1 MNFDLLLEELLNELS
16 GEEIY
21 KKFYSKIPYE
31 QFLEIVS
38 ADPQSSVEGGKIQRM
53 GKYAKLLITLFQ
65 KGTLQFED
73 LDKAKEYLEYVY
85 QHKIPVDLGKIK
97 QLGDLYNIVKDYIA
111 KDTKSL
117 DEILK
122 VLSEDE
128 FKVLHDGET
137 WFIFQPLTEKAACY
151 LGVST
156 EWCTTWGP
164 YSLNKKHK
172 DRSNLFTNYSSKGPL
187 FIMVNK
193 NNFGDKYQFH
203 FETNQFMDKDDRRIN
218 TSNFFSDKNKLEV
231 LHYFFPSLVRKVDE
245 KQMRLELNKIDILP
259 EELGLT
265 IFEKSIKKINNPLT
279 KAILDKDVDTVVDL
293 MQGAVD
299 VDINDARIEIIVSD
313 LQSDVQQLE
322 QNIGWYEYEASNGWE
337 FIYDDMRDRGMDD
350 EYEKEKLEEFLKP
363 YYEQNVDDFRDA
375 FSVRNFDEFLKLFFD
390 NYISEEDIKD
400 GFWSDIAN
408 LSHESYE
415 SLNDVQVKTIEKDI
429 QFFSNRSNHTISLST
444 VKFLQFILKKN
455 ITDIPYRDFLNEV
468 LDDYVNYC
476 GHGGEFERIYD
487 YNLQYPKY
495 GDNNYLTKATDKY
508 FNNILENKKN
518 NIDCIEL
525 RRKLN
530 GIVEKYFKNSTRY
543 ENEHIIVRLKSMGI
557 DCANGMVK
565 IEYQNKDTGE
575 RFGGWGEKDGVKI
588 DNLVSLLTNYKLFEN
603 YLSFKRLLPKKI

>member
-1 MNFDLLLEELLNELS
+1 MKFEILLEDLLNELS
-16 GEEIY
+16 GDEIY
-21 KKFYSKIPYE
+21 QKYYSKIPYD

-38 ADPQSSVEGGKIQRM
+38 SDPQSSVEGGKIQRM

-128 FKVLHDGET
+128 FKVLHNGEK

-172 DRSNLFTNYSSKGPL
+172 DRSNQFRNYSSKGPL

-193 NNFGDKYQFH
+193 NDFDDKYQFH
-203 FETNQFMDKDDRRIN
+203 FETNQFMDKNDRRIN
-218 TSNFFSDKNKLEV
+218 TSSFFSDKNKSEV
-231 LHYFFPSLVRKVDE
+231 LYYFFPSLVRNVDE
-245 KQMRLELNKIDILP
+245 KQLRLELNKIDILP

-265 IFEKSIKKINNPLT
+265 IFEKSIKEINNPLT
-279 KAILDKDVDTVVDL
+279 RAILDKDVDTVSEL
-293 MQGAVD
+293 MQGAMG
-299 VDINDARIEIIVSD
+299 VDIDDARIEIIIRD

-322 QNIGWYEYEASNGWE
+322 QNIGWYEYESSNGWE
-337 FIYDDMRDRGMDD
+337 FIYDDMRDRGMD
-350 EYEKEKLEEFLKP
+350 EYEMEKLQEFLKP
-363 YYEQNVDDFRDA
+363 YYEQNADEFKNA
-375 FSVRNFDEFLKLFFD
+375 FSVKNFDEFLKLFFD
-390 NYISEEDIKD
+390 NYMSEEDIKD
-400 GFWSDIAN
+400 AFWSDIAD

-429 QFFSNRSNHTISLST
+429 QFFTNRSDHTISLST

-455 ITDIPYRDFLNEV
+455 ISEIPDEDFLNEV

-495 GDNNYLTKATDKY
+495 GDNNYLTRQTDKH
-508 FNNILENKKN
+508 FDNILENKEN
-518 NIDCIEL
+518 NIDCLEL

-530 GIVEKYFKNSTRY
+530 DIVAKYFNNSTRY
-543 ENEHIIVRLKSMGI
+543 ENEHIIVRLKSMEI

-588 DNLVSLLTNYKLFEN
+588 DNLVSLLTNYKLFES
-603 YLSFKRLLPKKI
+603 LIRFKKNI

>member
-1 MNFDLLLEELLNELS
+1 MKFEFLLEDLLNELS

-21 KKFYSKIPYE
+21 QKYYSKIPYE
-31 QFLEIVS
+31 QFLDIVS
-38 ADPQSSVEGGKIQRM
+38 SDPQSLVDNGRIQRM
-53 GKYAKLLITLFQ
+53 GKYAKLLISLFQ
-65 KGTLQFED
+65 KGGLQLED

-97 QLGDLYNIVKDYIA
+97 QLGDLYNVVKDYIA

-122 VLSEDE
+122 VLSQDE
-128 FKVLHDGET
+128 FKVLHNGEK
-137 WFIFQPLTEKAACY
+137 WFIFQPLSEKAACY

-172 DRSNLFTNYSSKGPL
+172 DRSNQFRNYSSKGPL

-193 NNFGDKYQFH
+193 NDFDDKYQFH
-203 FETNQFMDKDDRRIN
+203 FETNQFMDKNDRRIN
-218 TSNFFSDKNKLEV
+218 TSSFFSEKDKSEV
-231 LHYFFPSLVRKVDE
+231 LYYFFPSLVRNVDE
-245 KQMRLELNKIDILP
+245 KQLRLELNRIDILP
-259 EELGLT
+259 EQLGLK
-265 IFEKSIKKINNPLT
+265 IFEKSLKEINNPLT
-279 KAILDKDVDTVVDL
+279 RAILDKDVDTVSDL
-293 MQGAVD
+293 MQGALGVD
-299 VDINDARIEIIVSD
+299 VDDARIEITVSD

-337 FIYDDMRDRGMDD
+337 FIYDDMRDRGLD
-350 EYEKEKLEEFLKP
+350 EYETEKLQEFLKP
-363 YYEQNVDDFRDA
+363 YYEQNVDDFKNA
-375 FSVRNFDEFLKLFFD
+375 FGVRNFDEFLKLFYD
-390 NYISEEDIKD
+390 NYASEEDIKD
-400 GFWSDIAN
+400 AFWSDIAD

-415 SLNDVQVKTIEKDI
+415 EQNDVQVKTIEKDI
-429 QFFSNRSNHTISLST
+429 QFFSNSSDFTLSLST

-455 ITDIPYRDFLNEV
+455 ITEIPDEDFLNEV

-495 GDNNYLTKATDKY
+495 GDNNYLTRATEKH
-508 FNNILENKKN
+508 FNNILENKEN
-518 NIDCIEL
+518 NIDCLEL

-530 GIVEKYFKNSTRY
+530 DIVAKYFKNSTRY
-543 ENEHIIVRLKSMGI
+543 ENEHIIVRLKSMEI

-588 DNLVSLLTNYKLFEN
+588 DNLVSLLTNYKLFES
-603 YLSFKRLLPKKI
+603 LIKFKKHI

>member
-1 MNFDLLLEELLNELS
+1 MKFGILLEDLLNELS
-16 GEEIY
+16 GDEIY
-21 KKFYSKIPYE
+21 QKYYSKIPYE
-31 QFLEIVS
+31 QFIEIVS

-117 DEILK
+117 EEILK
-122 VLSEDE
+122 VLSKDE
-128 FKVLHDGET
+128 FKVLHDGEM

-172 DRSNLFTNYSSKGPL
+172 DRGNQFRNYSSKGPL
-187 FIMVNK
+187 FIMINK
-193 NNFGDKYQFH
+193 NNFDDKYQFH

-218 TSNFFSDKNKLEV
+218 TSNFFSDKNKSEV
-231 LHYFFPSLVRKVDE
+231 LYYFFPSLVRQVDE
-245 KQMRLELNKIDILP
+245 NQLRLELNKIDILP

-265 IFEKSIKKINNPLT
+265 IFEKSIKEINNPLT

-299 VDINDARIEIIVSD
+299 VDINDARIEITVSD
-313 LQSDVQQLE
+313 LQGDVQQLE
-322 QNIGWYEYEASNGWE
+322 QNIGWYEYEVSNGWE
-337 FIYDDMRDRGMDD
+337 FIYDDMRDRGMD
-350 EYEKEKLEEFLKP
+350 EYEIEKLQEFLKP
-363 YYEQNVDDFRDA
+363 YYEENVDDFRNA

-390 NYISEEDIKD
+390 NYMSEEDILD
-400 GFWSDIAN
+400 GFWSDIAD

-429 QFFSNRSNHTISLST
+429 QFFSNRSNHTISLNT

-455 ITDIPYRDFLNEV
+455 ITEIPDDDFLDEV

-487 YNLQYPKY
+487 YNLRYPKY
-495 GDNNYLTKATDKY
+495 GDNNYLTKATDKH
-508 FNNILENKKN
+508 FNNILENKEK
-518 NIDCIEL
+518 NIDCLEL

-530 GIVEKYFKNSTRY
+530 DIVAKYFKNSTRY
-543 ENEHIIVRLKSMGI
+543 ENEHIIVRLKSMKF
-557 DCANGMVK
+557 DCANGMVR
-565 IEYQNKDTGE
+565 IEYENKDTGE

-588 DNLVSLLTNYKLFEN
+588 DNLVSLLTNYKLFES
-603 YLSFKRLLPKKI
+603 LIKFKKNI

>member
-1 MNFDLLLEELLNELS
+1 MKFEILLEDLLNELS
-16 GEEIY
+16 GDEIY
-21 KKFYSKIPYE
+21 QKYYSKIPYD

-38 ADPQSSVEGGKIQRM
+38 SDPQSSVEGGKIQRM

-97 QLGDLYNIVKDYIA
+97 QLGDLYDIVKDYIA

-128 FKVLHDGET
+128 FKVLHNGEK

-164 YSLNKKHK
+164 YSLNKKNK
-172 DRSNLFTNYSSKGPL
+172 DRSNQFRNYSSKGPL

-193 NNFGDKYQFH
+193 NDFDDKYQFH
-203 FETNQFMDKDDRRIN
+203 FESNQFMDKNDRRIN
-218 TSNFFSDKNKLEV
+218 TSSFFSDKNKSEV
-231 LHYFFPSLVRKVDE
+231 LYYFFPSLVRNVDE
-245 KQMRLELNKIDILP
+245 KQLRLELNKIDILP

-265 IFEKSIKKINNPLT
+265 IFEKSIKEINNPLT
-279 KAILDKDVDTVVDL
+279 RAILDKDVDTVSDL
-293 MQGAVD
+293 MQGALGVD
-299 VDINDARIEIIVSD
+299 VDDARIEIIIRD
-313 LQSDVQQLE
+313 LQSDVQQIE

-337 FIYDDMRDRGMDD
+337 FIYDDMRDRGMD
-350 EYEKEKLEEFLKP
+350 EYEIEKLQEFIKP
-363 YYEQNVDDFRDA
+363 YYEQNVDDFKNA
-375 FSVRNFDEFLKLFFD
+375 FSVKNFDEFLKLFFD
-390 NYISEEDIKD
+390 NYMSEEDIKD
-400 GFWSDIAN
+400 AFWSDIAD
-408 LSHESYE
+408 LSYESYE

-429 QFFSNRSNHTISLST
+429 QIFSNSSNYTISLST

-455 ITDIPYRDFLNEV
+455 ISEIPDEDFLNEV
-468 LDDYVNYC
+468 LDDYISYC
-476 GHGGEFERIYD
+476 GHEGEFERIYD

-495 GDNNYLTKATDKY
+495 GDRNSMLTNKTDKH
-508 FNNILENKKN
+508 FDNILENKEN
-518 NIDCIEL
+518 NIDCLEL

-530 GIVEKYFKNSTRY
+530 DIVAKYFNNSTRY
-543 ENEHIIVRLKSMGI
+543 ENEHIIVRLKSMEI

-588 DNLVSLLTNYKLFEN
+588 DNLVSLLTNYKLFES
-603 YLSFKRLLPKKI
+603 LIKFKKNI